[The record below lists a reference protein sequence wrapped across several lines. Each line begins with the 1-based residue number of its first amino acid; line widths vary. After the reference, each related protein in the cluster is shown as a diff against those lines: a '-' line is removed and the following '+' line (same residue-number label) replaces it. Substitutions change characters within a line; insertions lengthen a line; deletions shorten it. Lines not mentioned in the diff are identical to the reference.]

1 MTDYQSELNDEQY
14 RVVTEGD
21 GPCLVL
27 AGAGSGKTRAVTYR
41 VAYLLERGV
50 APERILLL
58 TFTNKAADEML
69 RRVASLRGPMA
80 IGPKQSNEIASSPSA
95 PRNDTTGIWGG
106 TFHSI
111 GYRILRQYA
120 ERLGYRRDFSILD
133 ASDSKDLVKICMKEE
148 GAGDT
153 KSFPGP
159 GTVHG
164 IISFAVNAQISI
176 AEVLDWK
183 YPQHEKY
190 SEQFQLIADRYEQK
204 KRTAQVMDFDDLLLN
219 VVRLFTQHADIRARY
234 AEQFQYVLVD
244 EYQDTNAL
252 QSRLVDMMSAKHR
265 NVLVVGDDAQ
275 SIYSFRA
282 ADIQNILSFEKRYPD
297 AKIFK
302 LETNYRSTPEI
313 LDFANEIIANNKKQ
327 YQKELR
333 SVGAPLEKPE
343 LKTFSD
349 TAEEAR
355 EIARHITDLKRTGTA
370 LANIAVLFRS
380 SFHSQELEME
390 LARHNIP
397 YDYRGGL
404 RFFERA
410 HVKDVLAY
418 LRLAH
423 NPKDTMAWMRVLYMY
438 DGIGPQTAAKI
449 VERVVEIPDLTSVD
463 TERVA
468 AGLPARAN
476 AGWQQFSYDMA
487 RLRDVPE
494 RTPAG
499 LINAVLASSYK
510 DILEKEHEDH
520 KERMEDLE
528 QMARFAERAPD
539 LGNFLGEATLTEAHS
554 ARLARDTAAK
564 EEPRMVLST
573 IHQAKGLE
581 WDVVFILRMAAGM
594 FPNERALSSEEDIEE
609 ERRLFYVAATRARR
623 ELYLCYPLMAGGEHN
638 YLLQPSP
645 FIQELPKEVFKEVDA
660 NEPRYV
666 SEDAPPQ
673 KNKPLWA
680 REFLKSIDEL

>member
-1 MTDYQSELNDEQY
+1 MIDYKNELNEEQY

-27 AGAGSGKTRAVTYR
+27 AGAGSGKTRAITYR

-50 APERILLL
+50 APENILLL

-69 RRVASLRGPMA
+69 RRVGQLAGAMPHGL
-80 IGPKQSNEIASSPSA
+80 
-95 PRNDTTGIWGG
+95 WGG

-120 ERLGYRRDFSILD
+120 ARLGYRQDFSILD
-133 ASDSKDLVKICMKEE
+133 ASDSKDLTKICMKEE

-176 AEVLDWK
+176 DEVLDWK

-190 SEQFQLIADRYEQK
+190 GEQFRLIADRYEQK

-219 VVRLFTQHADIRARY
+219 VVRLFDQHTDIRDHY
-234 AEQFQYVLVD
+234 AEQFKYVLVD

-252 QSRLVDMMSAKHR
+252 QSRLVNLVSAKHR
-265 NVLVVGDDAQ
+265 NILVVGDDAQ

-282 ADIQNILSFEKRYPD
+282 ADIDNILSFEKRYPD

-313 LDFANEIIANNKKQ
+313 LDFANEVIGNNKKQ
-327 YQKELR
+327 YKKELR
-333 SVGAPLEKPE
+333 TPGGLMGTKPE

-355 EIARHITDLKRTGTA
+355 EIARHMLDLKRTGTV

-390 LARHNIP
+390 LARNNIP

-449 VERVVEIPDLTSVD
+449 VERVVEIPDLKSVD

-476 AGWQQFSYDMA
+476 AGWQQFAVDMA

-494 RTPAG
+494 RTPAM

-528 QMARFAERAPD
+528 QMARFAERVQD
-539 LGNFLGEATLTEAHS
+539 LGNFLGEATLTESHS
-554 ARLARDTAAK
+554 ARLARDTATK
-564 EEPRMVLST
+564 DEPRVVLST

-594 FPNERALSSEEDIEE
+594 FPNERALSNAEDIEE

-623 ELYLCYPLMAGGEHN
+623 ELYLCYPLMAGGEN
-638 YLLQPSP
+638 SYLLQPSP

-660 NEPRYV
+660 DEPRYV
-666 SEDAPPQ
+666 SEEAPARSG
-673 KNKPLWA
+673 KPPWA
-680 REFLKSIDEL
+680 REFLKSIDELE

>member
-1 MTDYQSELNDEQY
+1 MIDFKSELNNEQY

-27 AGAGSGKTRAVTYR
+27 AGAGSGKTRTITYR

-50 APERILLL
+50 PAEHILLL

-69 RRVASLRGPMA
+69 RRVDSVVRPERSGAESKGVGP
-80 IGPKQSNEIASSPSA
+80 STSSGHN
-95 PRNDTTGIWGG
+95 RIWGG

-120 ERLGYRRDFSILD
+120 ARLGYRQDFSILD

-164 IISFAVNAQISI
+164 IISFATNAQISI
-176 AEVLDWK
+176 DEVLDWK

-190 SEQFQLIADRYEQK
+190 GEQFRLIADRYEAK

-219 VVRLFTQHADIRARY
+219 VVRLFDQYQDIRDY
-234 AEQFQYVLVD
+234 FSEQFQYVLVD

-252 QSRLVDMMSAKHR
+252 QSRLVDLVSAKHR
-265 NVLVVGDDAQ
+265 NILVVGDDAQ

-282 ADIQNILSFEKRYPD
+282 ADIQNILGFEKHYPD

-313 LDFANEIIANNKKQ
+313 LNFANEIIGNNKKQ

-333 SVGAPLEKPE
+333 SVNAPQEKPE

-355 EIARHITDLKRTGTA
+355 EIARHILDLKRTGTT

-390 LARHNIP
+390 LARNNIP

-449 VERVVEIPDLTSVD
+449 VERVVEIPDLKSVD

-476 AGWQQFSYDMA
+476 AGWQQFSHDMA
-487 RLRDVPE
+487 RLREVPDNA
-494 RTPAG
+494 PAG

-510 DILEKEHEDH
+510 DILAKEHEDH

-539 LGNFLGEATLTEAHS
+539 LGNFLGEATLTESHS
-554 ARLARDTAAK
+554 ARLARDTAGAA
-564 EEPRMVLST
+564 EERAILST

-594 FPNERALSSEEDIEE
+594 FPNERALSSAEEIEE

-623 ELYLCYPLMAGGEHN
+623 ELVLCYPLMAGGDN
-638 YLLQPSP
+638 SYLLQPSP
-645 FIQELPKEVFKEVDA
+645 FIQELPEEVFKEVDA
-660 NEPRYV
+660 DEPRYV
-666 SEDAPPQ
+666 AEEGITAA
-673 KNKPLWA
+673 KKPLWA
-680 REFLKSIDEL
+680 REFLKTLDEL